1 MRNVCDEN
9 RLESVSQSQND
20 GITSNIKSRNNQLTK
35 ARSKMV
41 KEGKGPIIKQNGK
54 RIAVSAL

>member
-1 MRNVCDEN
+1 MRNVFDEN